1 MKIYLHC
8 ITLKVIYTIKDSK
21 TGNVMDSVE
30 RFVMVNPG
38 GFIAGA
44 NVAYNDRLDGVVL
57 NDDKITAV
65 IGDDDD
71 DYLEEEGE
79 DGSPEELPSV

>member
-1 MKIYLHC
+1 
-8 ITLKVIYTIKDSK
+8 
-21 TGNVMDSVE
+21 MDW
-30 RFVMVNPG
+30 FQ
-38 GFIAGA
+38 
-44 NVAYNDRLDGVVL
+44 
-57 NDDKITAV
+57 V